1 MELKMAKNKI
11 SKLCNLKSNSLS
23 LMDLSENQISEG
35 IDVFFNSNLPKLL
48 VLKLNKN
55 QIKGAL
61 PVANNFVSLK
71 NLDLSKNSIDN
82 L

>member
-1 MELKMAKNKI
+1 MAKNKI